1 MTRRR
6 VAFLDLAQQDAR
18 LRGALR
24 AAVERVLASGQYVL
38 GEEVEALERELAHY
52 TEARFAIGCGSGT
65 DALILALLA
74 SGVGPGDEVLVP
86 GLSFFASAG
95 APALLGARPVFVDV
109 DPVTLHVDAA
119 AAAAR
124 AARCQRLKAAIV
136 VHLYG
141 EPVARGVR
149 DELEARCG
157 VPLLEDAAQALGAR
171 DDTGR
176 SLGATAQLAAFSFYP
191 TKNLGAAGE
200 AGFVTCRDAATAQRI
215 RRLRNHGAGSDGRH
229 REVGWNA
236 RLDALQAAIL
246 RVKLPHL
253 DTWNAA
259 RQANARDYAT
269 RLAAAGAGPAGT
281 PPEAN
286 SLPLTLP
293 RAEAG
298 IAHQYVVRVPG
309 DRRAALRAHLSG
321 RGIETAVYY
330 PLGLHLQPCFTGLGY
345 RPGDLPE
352 TERATRQVLSLPIH
366 PSLTEA
372 DREYVVDG
380 LVDYFKRG

>member
-1 MTRRR
+1 MKARR

-18 LRGALR
+18 LRKALR
-24 AAVERVLASGQYVL
+24 TAVERVLASGQYVL
-38 GEEVEALERELAHY
+38 GEEVDALEQELAHY
-52 TEARFAIGCGSGT
+52 TAARFAIGCGSGT

-95 APALLGARPVFVDV
+95 TPALLGARPVFVDV

-119 AAAAR
+119 RAVAR
-124 AARCQRLKAAIV
+124 GARCQRLKAAIA

-141 EPVARGVR
+141 APVARGVR
-149 DELEARCG
+149 DALEAGCG

-171 DDTGR
+171 DDAGHP
-176 SLGATAQLAAFSFYP
+176 LGATARLVAFSFYP

-200 AGFVTCRDAATAQRI
+200 AGLVTCHDAATAERL
-215 RRLRNHGAGSDGRH
+215 RRLRNHGAGADGRH

-236 RLDALQAAIL
+236 RLDAIQAAIL

-253 DTWNAA
+253 DAWNEA
-259 RQANARDYAT
+259 RRAHARDYTA
-269 RLAAAGAGPAGT
+269 RLAAAGAGLAGT
-281 PPEAN
+281 PPEAHP
-286 SLPLTLP
+286 LPLTTP
-293 RAEAG
+293 AGEAG
-298 IAHQYVVRVPG
+298 VAHQYVVRVPG
-309 DRRAALRAHLSG
+309 DRRAALRAHLRE

-330 PLGLHLQPCFTGLGY
+330 PLGLHLQPCFAALGY

-352 TERATRQVLSLPIH
+352 TERATREVLSLPVH

-372 DREYVVDG
+372 DREYVVAG